1 MYYISNINN
10 KRKKR
15 MELDKMPY
23 EQVKDL
29 DDLRGQAYNLH
40 CMIEEYYE
48 KWGIN
53 TYDEFIEY
61 LEESKDI
68 YED

>member
-1 MYYISNINN
+1 
-10 KRKKR
+10 